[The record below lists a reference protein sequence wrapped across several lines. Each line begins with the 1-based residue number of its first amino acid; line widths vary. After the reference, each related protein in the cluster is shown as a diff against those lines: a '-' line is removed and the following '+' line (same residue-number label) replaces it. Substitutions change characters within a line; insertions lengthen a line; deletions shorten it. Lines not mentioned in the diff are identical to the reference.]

1 MYSVHQWWKSFSET
15 DIFLTNF
22 LRDEEMTAG
31 IVYEFGPFRFE
42 AEGRLLFRK
51 GQVLSIPPKVA
62 DTLLLLVQRPGKVI
76 EKEELL
82 RRVWPDAFIEE
93 GSLTRTISVLRKTL
107 GSGKQG
113 QEYIATISKRG
124 YRFVAKVK
132 QTAREEAAPK
142 VDKVMLAVL
151 PFQNFSEDKNQE
163 YFSDGLT
170 EEMITELGRLNP
182 LRLGVIARTSA
193 MTYKGSL
200 KSVQQI
206 GQELGVT
213 YILEGSVRRSGER
226 VRIAAQLIQTS
237 DQTHLWA
244 ENYDRKLGDILMLQ
258 SEVVQAIARQIQI
271 KLTPQ
276 EQERL
281 RSAHSL
287 NPEAYEA
294 YLQGRYL
301 WNKRNRE
308 HLENS
313 VKQFKKA
320 IQLDPGYAAAYAGLA
335 DAYLTL
341 QDDGH
346 LPQKDA
352 IRKAKVAAEKALQ
365 IDETL
370 AEAHNSLAHSYFHE
384 LNWLAAEREFKRSIA
399 LNPTCITAHFYYA
412 NYLVVLGRIEE
423 AVAEAIR
430 AQSLD
435 PRSRPTNENVAR
447 IFYHAGQYHK
457 AIEHSLKVLE
467 TDPAYS
473 HAHET
478 LGWAYE
484 ELGRYE
490 DAIAALQNSV
500 ISSGRSP
507 RYLASLARAYGLA
520 GQDSEA
526 LKLLQELR
534 QLAKKK
540 FVPSFLFANVFL
552 GLGDKEQA
560 FAWLEKDFREH
571 STFLPFLK
579 VSPRFASLH
588 SDPRFQ
594 KLVRRVGLTA

>member
-1 MYSVHQWWKSFSET
+1 MYSVHQRWKSFSEP

-22 LRDEEMTAG
+22 LREEMMAG
-31 IVYEFGPFRFE
+31 IVYAFGPFRFE
-42 AEGRLLFRK
+42 AEGRLLLRK
-51 GQVLSIPPKVA
+51 GRVLAIPPKVA
-62 DTLLLLVQRPGKVI
+62 DTLLFLVQHAGRVI
-76 EKEELL
+76 EKDELL
-82 RRVWPDAFIEE
+82 KRIWPDAFIEE
-93 GSLTRTISVLRKTL
+93 GSLTRTISILRKTL
-107 GSGKQG
+107 GNGKQG

-124 YRFVAKVK
+124 YRFVAKVR
-132 QTAREEAAPK
+132 QTARDETAPK

-182 LRLGVIARTSA
+182 QRLGVIARTSA
-193 MTYKGSL
+193 MAYKGSA

-206 GQELGVT
+206 GRELGVT
-213 YILEGSVRRSGER
+213 YILEGSVRRSGDR

-258 SEVVQAIARQIQI
+258 SEVVQAIARQIRI
-271 KLTPQ
+271 KLTSQ

-281 RSAHSL
+281 QSAHSL
-287 NPEAYEA
+287 SPEAYEA
-294 YLQGRYL
+294 YLRGRYL
-301 WNKRNRE
+301 WNKRIRE

-341 QDDGH
+341 QDEGY

-352 IRKAKVAAEKALQ
+352 IAKAKVAAEKALQ

-370 AEAHNSLAHSYFHE
+370 AEAHNSLAHAYFHE
-384 LNWLAAEREFKRSIA
+384 LNWLAAEREFRRSIA
-399 LNPTCITAHFYYA
+399 LNPTCVTAHFYYA
-412 NYLVVLGRIEE
+412 NYLVVQGRIKE
-423 AVAEAIR
+423 AVAEANR

-435 PRSRPTNENVAR
+435 PRSVPAKENLAR
-447 IFYHAGQYHK
+447 ISYEGGQYEET
-457 AIEHSLKVLE
+457 IEYSLKVLQA
-467 TDPAYS
+467 DPTYS

-478 LGWAYE
+478 LGWAYGK
-484 ELGRYE
+484 LGRYE
-490 DAIAALQNSV
+490 DAVAALQKAVEFSD
-500 ISSGRSP
+500 RSP
-507 RYLASLARAYGLA
+507 RHLASLAHAYGLT
-520 GQDSEA
+520 GQSSEA
-526 LKLLQELR
+526 QKLLQELSR
-534 QLAKKK
+534 LSKKK
-540 FVPSFLFANVFL
+540 YVPSYLFAMIFL
-552 GLGDKEQA
+552 GFGDKDKA
-560 FAWLEKDFREH
+560 LAWLEKDCREH
-571 STFLPFLK
+571 SPFLPFLK
-579 VSPRFASLH
+579 VSPRFAALH